1 MSTCTTLEIGLPPV
15 ETNYRSIVE
24 HAIEGIFQTT
34 PDGRYLLANP
44 ALARIYGYGSV
55 DELKAS
61 VKEIARQLYV
71 DPARRAEFI
80 RLMNENDCV
89 WGFES
94 QIYRKDGSVIW
105 ISENVRVIRDPAGEV
120 LYYEGTVE
128 DITERKRAEE
138 QINEQAALL
147 DKTQD
152 AITVRGLDD
161 RILFWNKGAERMFG
175 WTREE
180 AMSENVCGV
189 IRKGEEAYQAVLLHG
204 EWSGESQTVAKDG
217 RKLVVETRWT
227 LLRDNEGEPKSI
239 LAITTDIT
247 EKTKIEAQL
256 LRSQRME
263 SIGTLASGI
272 AHDLNNILAP
282 ILMSASI
289 LHELVPADARSLT
302 NAIEESAQRG
312 TDIVKQVLT
321 FARGIEGE
329 RVALQPRHLI
339 KEVQEITRETFPRS
353 IHIRTGAPKDLWTI
367 IGDSTQVHQILLNLC
382 INARD
387 AMPDGGSLTITAENQ
402 ELDECNRAMHP
413 DAKPGQYVA
422 ISVSDTGTG
431 ISPKII
437 DKIFDP
443 FFTTKE
449 VGKGTGLGLST
460 VIGIAKSHG
469 GFVKVYSEAGKGS
482 TFKVFLPAS
491 PNETAD
497 MEHKEQPV
505 HPPGNGELI
514 LLADDEPAVRKV
526 TETMLIRNGYNVV
539 LASDGIDALA
549 IYAQR
554 MHEIRI
560 VLTDVMMP
568 LLDGTRLT
576 RALQRMN
583 SNVSIIAATGQA
595 DESRQSE
602 LKQLGI
608 KSILL
613 KPYRTDKLLGA
624 LHETIH
630 GCAVK

>member
-1 MSTCTTLEIGLPPV
+1 MQIQATQLSRRTDHLPV

-24 HAIEGIFQTT
+24 HAIEGFFQTT

-44 ALARIYGYGSV
+44 ALATMYGYGSV

-71 DPARRAEFI
+71 DPSRRPEFI
-80 RLMNENDCV
+80 HLMNEYDCV
-89 WGFES
+89 RGFES
-94 QIYRKDGSVIW
+94 EIFRKDGTIIW
-105 ISENVRVIRDPAGEV
+105 ISENVRVIRDSAGEV

-128 DITERKRAEE
+128 DITKRKQAEA
-138 QINEQAALL
+138 QIEEQAALL

-152 AITVRGLDD
+152 AITVRDLEG

-175 WTREE
+175 WTREQALDEQNLKMIPRDEPAFE
-180 AMSENVCGV
+180 AVVKN
-189 IRKGEEAYQAVLLHG
+189 G
-204 EWSGESQTVAKDG
+204 EWSGELQSTAMDG
-217 RKLVVETRWT
+217 RKLILETRWT
-227 LLRDNEGEPKSI
+227 LLRENYGDPKSV
-239 LAITTDIT
+239 LAISTDIT
-247 EKTKIEAQL
+247 EKKKIEAQL

-289 LHELVPADARSLT
+289 LHELVPAEARSLT
-302 NAIEESAQRG
+302 AAIEESAQRG

-339 KEVQEITRETFPRS
+339 KEVQEIARETFPRS
-353 IHIRTGAPKDLWTI
+353 IHIRTAAPKDLWTI
-367 IGDSTQVHQILLNLC
+367 VGDSTQVHQILLNLC

-387 AMPDGGSLTITAENQ
+387 AMPDGGTLIITAENL
-402 ELDECNRAMHP
+402 EVGECDAAMHP
-413 DAKPGQYVA
+413 DARTGCYVA
-422 ISVSDTGTG
+422 ISVADTGTG
-431 ISPKII
+431 IPAKII

-469 GFVKVYSEAGKGS
+469 GFVKVYSEPGKGS
-482 TFKVFLPAS
+482 TFKVYLPAS
-491 PNETAD
+491 PDAKPEMRNEDRTA
-497 MEHKEQPV
+497 
-505 HPPGNGELI
+505 PPGGNGQWVLI
-514 LLADDEPAVRKV
+514 ADDEPAVRKV
-526 TETMLIRNGYNVV
+526 TEAMLMRNGYNVII
-539 LASDGIDALA
+539 ATDGVDALA

-554 MHEIRI
+554 RHEIKV

-568 LLDGTRLT
+568 LLDGTKLT
-576 RALQRMN
+576 RALKRIN
-583 SNVSIIAATGQA
+583 NDVAIIAATGQA
-595 DESRQSE
+595 DEARHSE
-602 LKQLGI
+602 LKQLGVRA
-608 KSILL
+608 ILL
-613 KPYRTDKLLGA
+613 KPYRTDKLLAA
-624 LHETIH
+624 LHEATH
-630 GCAVK
+630 